1 MIHPDWRLSLDHT
14 PLTVNIIVIEECI
27 QTWKCILVKNNKEE
41 EKFITELINAI
52 VKLDTENISNKE
64 MLEQLLQIF
73 ANDIDRLWFK
83 YSKVIN
89 MTKHSKVWW
98 NDDCHRDLKKYMISK
113 WLKDWKNFK
122 NIVRRTKWA
131 FFNQKIQELLN
142 NKLGP

>member
-1 MIHPDWRLSLDHT
+1 
-14 PLTVNIIVIEECI
+14 
-27 QTWKCILVKNNKEE
+27 LVKNNKEE

-89 MTKHSKVWW
+89 MTKHSKVW
-98 NDDCHRDLKKYMISK
+98 
-113 WLKDWKNFK
+113 
-122 NIVRRTKWA
+122 
-131 FFNQKIQELLN
+131 
-142 NKLGP
+142 